1 MQVPETRYARAGELR
16 LAYHDWGEGAP
27 LVLIPPIVSNVELA
41 WESEL
46 YRRVLEHLGRHLRV
60 VTFDKRGIGLSE
72 RFEERPTLDQ
82 RMDDI
87 AAVMDAAG
95 LERASIAGMSE
106 GGLMAEHFAVRH
118 PDRVERLFL
127 LNTFAP
133 IRYADEIRAA
143 SEPPILST
151 AESLDRWG
159 EVVESWGVDPAVMVR
174 FVAPSQI
181 GNESFVR
188 WTGRF
193 QRFTATQADFVRQ
206 LESVVAA
213 VRSGSTP
220 EAITCPTT
228 VIHVRGDEVVNVG
241 HGRVLAGLIPGAEY
255 VELDGADHFCWLMLA
270 WRAVVDPLIE
280 RVTGRPVRATRERRF
295 AAVLFTDIVGSTET
309 LGRLGDRG
317 WREAIEGHDRLA
329 LRLVD
334 DHGGRLVKNTGDG
347 LLATFDTPST
357 AVDCAQALAAGLG
370 DLGLTIRSGIH
381 AGEIEVLS
389 SGDIAGLAVNIAA
402 RVEQAAGGGELLV
415 SSTVRDMLLGSE
427 VESDDRGLH
436 ALKGVEGEWRL
447 YAVR

>member
-1 MQVPETRYARAGELR
+1 
-16 LAYHDWGEGAP
+16 
-27 LVLIPPIVSNVELA
+27 
-41 WESEL
+41 
-46 YRRVLEHLGRHLRV
+46 
-60 VTFDKRGIGLSE
+60 
-72 RFEERPTLDQ
+72 
-82 RMDDI
+82 
-87 AAVMDAAG
+87 
-95 LERASIAGMSE
+95 
-106 GGLMAEHFAVRH
+106 
-118 PDRVERLFL
+118 
-127 LNTFAP
+127 
-133 IRYADEIRAA
+133 
-143 SEPPILST
+143 
-151 AESLDRWG
+151 
-159 EVVESWGVDPAVMVR
+159 MVR